1 MSVAIVVAPRSR
13 DVMQNRIRTLVG
25 VAFLFQWFSGML
37 ISDDQVNFATAAKSF
52 FAANCLECHDSE
64 TQEGGVSFEDLSE
77 VNAENS
83 GLWKQ
88 IWEQVALNEMPPRDE
103 VSRPDAMARYE
114 FSHLITDALVDAL
127 KDVGGFKI
135 HLHPSKGNHLDHALL
150 FDREY
155 SNGQLEPP
163 SSPAR
168 IWRIQPQE
176 HLTRLNAL
184 INLEPDYNA
193 RKPGLR
199 TRGDRI
205 LPNPQGEV
213 KVYFGLDR
221 VIGWV
226 GGSAAYAAA
235 ITGFPPV
242 LSTEDTHGLRNYAD
256 QYSVNG
262 SEAIQIAGLAED
274 ILKFMAY
281 GPEAEEYQF
290 ADRVSEIDAKYKHGD
305 LRGLSQSLFYSKEIK
320 RPLTPVY
327 ELVQDESFSDDSK
340 TAAIIYLFEAL
351 TGRQPRPDEL
361 KQYVSILDR
370 AVNDLGKEEG
380 VILGLAPIFLDR
392 EAVFRVELVDYG
404 TPDRFGRIM
413 LQDEELGLAVNAA
426 LSYLPPDGVLKDSI
440 AQGRMK
446 TKKDVA
452 REVSR
457 ILADPSIRKP
467 RVLQFFR
474 EFFDYDRA
482 GSICKDTPALTAAGG
497 DSKGTNHYT
506 TMHGM
511 ASHTDRLVEMVLAE
525 DKDVLAELLTTNR
538 VVISPG
544 TDVRYFSQ
552 LEKLVKKLP
561 KVPKGTRITDADR
574 GYVELPKGK
583 SIHVRV
589 PQVVKR
595 DRAQRSL
602 TELPA
607 DQRRGILT
615 HPSWLVSHS
624 DAMDNHAI
632 LRGRWVRERLLGDS
646 IPDVPITVDAM
657 LPDEPKVTL
666 RHRMRVTQEAEC
678 YRCHRKM
685 DPLGLP
691 FEMFSH
697 AGLYRTTE
705 KGKKV
710 NTEGAIIDSGDA
722 ELDGPVENALEMIDR
737 LAASDR
743 VHQVFVRHAFRFW
756 MGRNETL
763 NDAPVL
769 REAYRAYQD
778 NGGSMNALLKSL
790 LTSDAFLYRKV
801 LEPESRE

>member
-1 MSVAIVVAPRSR
+1 MLHLSSA
-13 DVMQNRIRTLVG
+13 
-25 VAFLFQWFSGML
+25 ML
-37 ISDDQVNFATAAKSF
+37 ISDDKVDFATATQSF
-52 FAANCLECHDSE
+52 FGANCLECHDAE
-64 TQEGGVSFEDLSE
+64 TREGGVSFQGLEE
-77 VNAENS
+77 INVENAD
-83 GLWKQ
+83 LWKQ

-103 VSRPDAMARYE
+103 IYRPDAMARYE
-114 FSHLITDALVDAL
+114 FSQLITAGLVGAL
-127 KDVGGFKI
+127 KDVGGFKT
-135 HLHPSKGNHLDHALL
+135 HLHPSKGNHLDHSLL

-155 SNGQLEPP
+155 STGQLEPP

-176 HLTRLNAL
+176 HLARLNAL
-184 INLEPDYNA
+184 INLEPDYNV

-305 LRGLSQSLFYSKEIK
+305 LRGLSQSLFYSREIK

-327 ELVQDESFSDDSK
+327 ELVRDEDFRDDSK

-380 VILGLAPIFLDR
+380 VILGLVPIFLDR

-404 TPDRFGRIM
+404 KPDRFGRIM
-413 LQDEELGLAVNAA
+413 LQGEELGLAVNAA
-426 LSYLPPDGVLKDSI
+426 LSYLPPDEVLKDSI
-440 AQGRMK
+440 VQGRMK
-446 TKKDVA
+446 TKEDVA

-474 EFFDYDRA
+474 EYFDYDRA
-482 GSICKDTPALTAAGG
+482 GSICKDTAALASGGG

-506 TMHGM
+506 AMHGM
-511 ASHTDRLVEMVLAE
+511 ASHTDRLVELILAE
-525 DKDVLAELLTTNR
+525 DKDVLKELLTTNR

-552 LEKLVKKLP
+552 LEKLVKRLP
-561 KVPKGTRITDADR
+561 KVPKGTRITNADR
-574 GYVELPKGK
+574 GYVELPKGTN
-583 SIHVRV
+583 IHVRV
-589 PQVVKR
+589 PQVAKR
-595 DRAQRSL
+595 DMAQRSL

-657 LPDEPKVTL
+657 LPDEPKETL

-697 AGLYRTTE
+697 AGLYRTNE
-705 KGKKV
+705 MGKKV
-710 NTEGAIIDSGDA
+710 NTSGAIIDSGDA
-722 ELDGPVENALEMIDR
+722 ELDGPVADALEMIDR
-737 LAASDR
+737 LAESDR

-756 MGRNETL
+756 MGRNETVD
-763 NDAPVL
+763 DASVL
-769 REAYRAYQD
+769 QAAYRAYRD
-778 NGGSMNALLKSL
+778 NGGSMNALLASL

-801 LEPESRE
+801 SEVRSRE

>member
-1 MSVAIVVAPRSR
+1 MLVAIVAAPRSR

-25 VAFLFQWFSGML
+25 VAFLFQLFSGML

-52 FAANCLECHDSE
+52 FASNCLECHDSE

-135 HLHPSKGNHLDHALL
+135 HLHPSKGNHLDHGLL

-155 SNGQLEPP
+155 SNGQLELP

-242 LSTEDTHGLRNYAD
+242 LCTEDTHGLKNYAD

-327 ELVQDESFSDDSK
+327 ELVQDESFSDDAK
-340 TAAIIYLFEAL
+340 TAAITLF
-351 TGRQPRPDEL
+351 
-361 KQYVSILDR
+361 I
-370 AVNDLGKEEG
+370 
-380 VILGLAPIFLDR
+380 
-392 EAVFRVELVDYG
+392 
-404 TPDRFGRIM
+404 
-413 LQDEELGLAVNAA
+413 
-426 LSYLPPDGVLKDSI
+426 
-440 AQGRMK
+440 
-446 TKKDVA
+446 
-452 REVSR
+452 
-457 ILADPSIRKP
+457 
-467 RVLQFFR
+467 
-474 EFFDYDRA
+474 
-482 GSICKDTPALTAAGG
+482 
-497 DSKGTNHYT
+497 
-506 TMHGM
+506 
-511 ASHTDRLVEMVLAE
+511 
-525 DKDVLAELLTTNR
+525 
-538 VVISPG
+538 
-544 TDVRYFSQ
+544 
-552 LEKLVKKLP
+552 
-561 KVPKGTRITDADR
+561 
-574 GYVELPKGK
+574 
-583 SIHVRV
+583 
-589 PQVVKR
+589 
-595 DRAQRSL
+595 
-602 TELPA
+602 
-607 DQRRGILT
+607 
-615 HPSWLVSHS
+615 
-624 DAMDNHAI
+624 
-632 LRGRWVRERLLGDS
+632 
-646 IPDVPITVDAM
+646 
-657 LPDEPKVTL
+657 
-666 RHRMRVTQEAEC
+666 
-678 YRCHRKM
+678 
-685 DPLGLP
+685 
-691 FEMFSH
+691 
-697 AGLYRTTE
+697 
-705 KGKKV
+705 
-710 NTEGAIIDSGDA
+710 
-722 ELDGPVENALEMIDR
+722 
-737 LAASDR
+737 
-743 VHQVFVRHAFRFW
+743 
-756 MGRNETL
+756 
-763 NDAPVL
+763 
-769 REAYRAYQD
+769 
-778 NGGSMNALLKSL
+778 
-790 LTSDAFLYRKV
+790 
-801 LEPESRE
+801 